1 VTLFGFEIRRPQVY
15 GGLLLVALAGAA
27 LAASRRAP
35 LSADEIQALDRS
47 FYVNAPIKPE
57 LRQEKDPV
65 ADSILLYRVTPLFEP
80 SFDQLEPG
88 HRFSAVLV
96 RWLPALYRLP
106 FLVFGLWLGG
116 ALWWVSRRL
125 FNNEGG
131 YVALGLFCFSPLVIA
146 ACSRINAEI
155 IAAWGLFG
163 IVYTAIGVGHTLYS
177 PPGRW
182 PPRIVLLGLAFG
194 FTAAAHLGAALLGAA
209 LAIFFMLYLC
219 PRDRKP
225 AALAVLGLAVVIACL
240 FVWGCY
246 GWNSSVSSLFAHAGE
261 TLRPVSLRNIVASS
275 GLAFDGRFSWTS
287 ARELPTLVLLLVS
300 LGVFLGWRRTRY
312 FGNWTPLVVMAL
324 VVALPFPDASPLVW
338 AAPFA
343 YVFAGGIAA
352 DLLDSRY
359 RRVTQAALV
368 LLMGAQAV
376 LSFSI
381 H

>member
-35 LSADEIQALDRS
+35 LSADEIQTLDRT
-47 FYVNAPIKPE
+47 FYVTAPIKPE
-57 LRQEKDPV
+57 LRKDPV

-88 HRFSAVLV
+88 HRFSALLV

-106 FLVFGLWLGG
+106 FLMFGLWLGG

-125 FNNEGG
+125 FNNQGG
-131 YVALGLFCFSPLVIA
+131 YVALALFCVSPLVIA

-194 FTAAAHLGAALLGAA
+194 FTAAAHLGAALLGAT
-209 LAIFFMLYLC
+209 LAVFFMLYLC

-225 AALAVLGLAVVIACL
+225 AALAVLALAVVIACL

-246 GWNSSVSSLFAHAGE
+246 GWNSSVSGLFAHAGV
-261 TLRPVSLRNIVASS
+261 TLRPAILGNV
-275 GLAFDGRFSWTS
+275 LAPLFSAGDSPFELWIS
-287 ARELPTLVLLLVS
+287 ARALPTA
-300 LGVFLGWRRTRY
+300 LGLFMAAIVFLAWRRTRY
-312 FGNWTPLVVMAL
+312 FGNWTPLVVIAL
-324 VVALPFPDASPLVW
+324 LLVFQFPGTSPLVW
-338 AAPFA
+338 SAPFA

-352 DLLDSRY
+352 DLLESKY

-368 LLMGAQAV
+368 LLIGAQAV
-376 LSFSI
+376 LSFPL